1 MRALEKKIYDYLEA
15 HREDIVA
22 DLAALA
28 RAESPTGDKAAA
40 DACARLLASLYK
52 DRLGAATQFVPQT
65 EVGDHLVTEIGS
77 GGRTLLI
84 VGHYDTV
91 HPLGTVPVHREGD
104 VLYGPGVVDMK
115 GGDISVIW
123 ALKALQ
129 ELGVKL
135 DKKVLIVNNSDEE
148 TGSFHSRP
156 LLLEKAKEAYA
167 CIVAEPAV
175 AKSGLIKVSRKGGG
189 QILIKCWGK
198 AAHSGNDPRGG
209 VNANIELAH
218 QILFAES
225 RSDYGPGGS
234 TFSANVIRGGTAD
247 NVVCDYAEAVVDWRM
262 CVPEEVERGHA
273 VFAGRGA
280 VLPGARVE
288 FEIKLSHPPL
298 AECEANRKLFAL
310 LQQVGA
316 DLDMELEAS
325 PMVGGCSDGNDIS
338 AAGVPT
344 IDGMGVVGDFMHN
357 PQEQVY
363 LDQLVPRVAMMA
375 SFISRV

>member
-77 GGRTLLI
+77 GDRTLLI

-247 NVVCDYAEAVVDWRM
+247 NVVCDYAEAGP
-262 CVPEEVERGHA
+262 CCP
-273 VFAGRGA
+273 
-280 VLPGARVE
+280 ARAWSSRSNCLTRRWPSARPTE
-288 FEIKLSHPPL
+288 SSSRCFSRSAPTLTWNSRRRPWWAAARTATTFPPP
-298 AECEANRKLFAL
+298 ACPPSTAWAWSATSCTTRR
-310 LQQVGA
+310 
-316 DLDMELEAS
+316 S
-325 PMVGGCSDGNDIS
+325 RSIS
-338 AAGVPT
+338 TSSCPAWP
-344 IDGMGVVGDFMHN
+344 
-357 PQEQVY
+357 
-363 LDQLVPRVAMMA
+363 
-375 SFISRV
+375 